1 MKPNASPPVPPPR
14 EHPNVDDPRVREH
27 LANERTFLAWTRT
40 GISMM
45 GFGVVIA
52 KLRYLFPA
60 SALTPPVKG
69 IIHASNVGLAFT
81 IIGLLTVVLSAW
93 RFRVVREEIRAQQ
106 YRASSSIVVVFTMVT
121 LVLAAVVIW
130 YLVEG
135 SAARP

>member
-1 MKPNASPPVPPPR
+1 MTDPSPPTAPKTGT
-14 EHPNVDDPRVREH
+14 DDQRVRDH

-60 SALTPPVKG
+60 AALTPPVRG

-81 IIGLLTVVLSAW
+81 VAGLLTVLFGTW
-93 RFRVVREEIRAQQ
+93 RFRVIQQEIRTQRYQ
-106 YRASSSIVVVFTMVT
+106 ASPYLILAFSGITVF
-121 LVLAAVVIW
+121 LAVLVIW
-130 YLVEG
+130 YLLEG
-135 SAARP
+135 TTARP